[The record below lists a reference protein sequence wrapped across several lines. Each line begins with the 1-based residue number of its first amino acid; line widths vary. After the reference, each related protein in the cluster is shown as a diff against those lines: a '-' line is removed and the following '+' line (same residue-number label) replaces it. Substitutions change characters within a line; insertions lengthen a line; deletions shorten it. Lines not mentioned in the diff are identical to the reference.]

1 VELSTNLFN
10 HIYSL
15 MFVKDGEIVNLLING
30 HQNDVEK
37 EKENK
42 IQGFSKKIPASWT
55 RLTEPGQ
62 VDQLYNLCY
71 KVEITI
77 LSNDLRRN
85 FE

>member
-1 VELSTNLFN
+1 
-10 HIYSL
+10 
-15 MFVKDGEIVNLLING
+15 MFVKDGEIVNLLVNG

-62 VDQLYNLCY
+62 LDQIHVD
-71 KVEITI
+71 KT
-77 LSNDLRRN
+77 
-85 FE
+85 